1 MGDFSNGDGKRVIF
15 VQYFIVYCVIICKTI
30 FQ

>member
-1 MGDFSNGDGKRVIF
+1 MGDFSNGDGKLLIS
-15 VQYFIVYCVIICKTI
+15 VQYFIVYCVIICTAI